1 MKKIICLLVLTCVA
15 LCMFAC
21 VGGNNQESSTTTQTP
36 PPAVTVMTWEEFMA
50 AEADTEIVI
59 EGYVQAKQ
67 SWWDN
72 KCSVYLQ
79 DENGGYYAYEL
90 TCSEEDY
97 ARLTVGT
104 KIRITGYKTA
114 WAGLQEINAGA
125 TFEFVEGTYVAEPV
139 DVTDKLGTDDLYNY
153 QTMLVEFK
161 GLTVVGIEYK
171 NGEPGDDIY
180 VNLSYNG
187 AEYSFCVERYLT
199 GPETDL
205 YALVGT
211 LQAGEVIDV
220 TGFAYWYNGINT
232 HITAITV
239 HTTPAE

>member
-1 MKKIICLLVLTCVA
+1 MKKIICLFILACVA
-15 LCMFAC
+15 VGLLAC
-21 VGGNNQESSTTTQTP
+21 GGDVDPTTTTTTTQNP
-36 PPAVTVMTWEEFMA
+36 PETVTVMTWAEFMA
-50 AEADTEIVI
+50 AESDTEIVI
-59 EGYVQAKQ
+59 EGYVQGKQ
-67 SWWDN
+67 SWWAD

-104 KIRITGYKTA
+104 KIRVTGYKTA
-114 WAGLQEINAGA
+114 WAGLQEINSGA

-139 DVTDKLGTDDLYNY
+139 DVTDKLGTEELFNY

-161 GLTVVGIEYK
+161 GLRVVGIEYK

-180 VNLSYNG
+180 VTVSYNG

-205 YALVGT
+205 YALIGT
-211 LQAGEVIDV
+211 LKAGDVIDV
-220 TGFAYWYNGINT
+220 VGFAYWYNGINT
-232 HITAITV
+232 HITEVTV
-239 HTTPAE
+239 K